1 MYCTKC
7 GKFIGTDANICDE
20 CKQKELSMNETAPLQ
35 AENNQAQTNGYYQQP
50 YAAPTQPQQQ
60 PNYYQQ
66 PQNNG
71 YYQQP
76 QQPNYY
82 QQPQNNG
89 YCQQPQQTNYY
100 QQSETQDTS
109 AINLG
114 GAIAAII
121 LSTVG
126 FFFVYMG
133 LLMMMDPEAAVGLMV
148 VGLLPAILG
157 LIFGIRSISN
167 FKETSYIKS
176 GKRIPVLI
184 MGILSTI
191 DSGLTLFLAFLVMM
205 LAGTLM

>member
-35 AENNQAQTNGYYQQP
+35 AEDNQAQTNGYYQ
-50 YAAPTQPQQQ
+50 QPQQQ

-71 YYQQP
+71 YYQQT

-82 QQPQNNG
+82 QQPQQTQQPN
-89 YCQQPQQTNYY
+89 YYQQPQQTNYY
-100 QQSETQDTS
+100 QQSATQDTS

-114 GAIAAII
+114 GAVAAII